1 MKKET
6 GFEISADQ
14 RQSWVSIAF
23 VWIGSLICVPALM
36 VGGML
41 GSGLS
46 LGKCLLSILI
56 GYTIICV
63 YMCLMGM
70 QGCDTGLPT
79 AVMATN
85 ALGEKGAKYILS
97 TILAIACIGIGIAAA
112 LLLIWRRAEERKFDT
127 QTVNTLLLL
136 ILAAGFAGAK
146 LFFVFA
152 HWSEFRADPLGALGS
167 EGFVVYGGIVCGLGA
182 AYLYCRKRSLPF
194 LRWVDCFIPGAALGQ
209 GFGRIGCFLAGCCF
223 GKPTESFLGVTFPAG
238 SMAPAGIPLWP
249 VQLFSAAGDFLLAGA
264 LLLLEKKRRGD
275 GLLAGAYLLL
285 YSIGRFLIEFLRA
298 DPRGAVGTLSTS
310 QFIALFTAAAGAA
323 ILILRKR
330 GTPHG

>member
-1 MKKET
+1 MYNDL
-6 GFEISADQ
+6 F
-14 RQSWVSIAF
+14 SI
-23 VWIGSLICVPALM
+23 
-36 VGGML
+36 GGL
-41 GSGLS
+41 TVHGYGL
-46 LGKCLLSILI
+46 
-56 GYTIICV
+56 
-63 YMCLMGM
+63 
-70 QGCDTGLPT
+70 
-79 AVMATN
+79 
-85 ALGEKGAKYILS
+85 
-97 TILAIACIGIGIAAA
+97 CIGIGIAAA
-112 LLLIWRRAEERKFDT
+112 LLLIWRRAEERKFDV
-127 QTVNTLLLL
+127 QSVNTLILL

-182 AYLYCRKRSLPF
+182 AYLYCRKRSLSF
-194 LRWVDCFIPGAALGQ
+194 LRWVDCFIPCVALAQ

-264 LLLLEKKRRGD
+264 
-275 GLLAGAYLLL
+275 YLLL

-310 QFIALFTAAAGAA
+310 QFIALFTAAVGAA

>member
-1 MKKET
+1 M
-6 GFEISADQ
+6 
-14 RQSWVSIAF
+14 QS
-23 VWIGSLICVPALM
+23 
-36 VGGML
+36 
-41 GSGLS
+41 
-46 LGKCLLSILI
+46 
-56 GYTIICV
+56 
-63 YMCLMGM
+63 
-70 QGCDTGLPT
+70 
-79 AVMATN
+79 
-85 ALGEKGAKYILS
+85 
-97 TILAIACIGIGIAAA
+97 
-112 LLLIWRRAEERKFDT
+112 
-127 QTVNTLLLL
+127 VNTLILL

-182 AYLYCRKRSLPF
+182 AYLYCRKRYLPF
-194 LRWVDCFIPGAALGQ
+194 LRWVDCFIPCVALAQ

>member
-1 MKKET
+1 MYNDL
-6 GFEISADQ
+6 F
-14 RQSWVSIAF
+14 SI
-23 VWIGSLICVPALM
+23 
-36 VGGML
+36 GGL
-41 GSGLS
+41 TVHGYGLS
-46 LGKCLLSILI
+46 
-56 GYTIICV
+56 
-63 YMCLMGM
+63 
-70 QGCDTGLPT
+70 
-79 AVMATN
+79 
-85 ALGEKGAKYILS
+85 
-97 TILAIACIGIGIAAA
+97 IGIGIAAA
-112 LLLIWRRAEERKFDT
+112 LLLIWRRAEERKFDV
-127 QTVNTLLLL
+127 QSVNTLILL

-194 LRWVDCFIPGAALGQ
+194 LRWVDCFIPCAALGQ

>member
-1 MKKET
+1 MYNDL
-6 GFEISADQ
+6 F
-14 RQSWVSIAF
+14 SI
-23 VWIGSLICVPALM
+23 
-36 VGGML
+36 GGL
-41 GSGLS
+41 TVHGYGL
-46 LGKCLLSILI
+46 
-56 GYTIICV
+56 
-63 YMCLMGM
+63 
-70 QGCDTGLPT
+70 
-79 AVMATN
+79 
-85 ALGEKGAKYILS
+85 
-97 TILAIACIGIGIAAA
+97 CIGIGIAAA
-112 LLLIWRRAEERKFDT
+112 LLLIWRRAEERKFDV
-127 QTVNTLLLL
+127 QSVNTLILL

-152 HWSEFRADPLGALGS
+152 HWSEFCADPLGTLGS

-194 LRWVDCFIPGAALGQ
+194 LRWVDCFIPCVALAQ

-264 LLLLEKKRRGD
+264 
-275 GLLAGAYLLL
+275 YLLL

-298 DPRGAVGTLSTS
+298 DPRGAVAALSTS